1 MNQIPRPGEI
11 YQHFKGNLYRIV
23 AIAEHT
29 ESAQQLVV
37 YQALYGNYQVY
48 ARPLEMFMQKV
59 DRSKYPLDQYPQF
72 QAEYRF
78 TRLPLA
84 EPAKTGE
91 YQETELQEMT
101 AVSVEGMQ
109 KESLQEKTQQEALTE
124 EEPGIDPLLLA
135 FLDADGYERKLEIF
149 DSLHMRIDQSMLN
162 TVAVSLDLEIPD
174 GDLEEQY
181 QTLRSCMLTLEKYEC
196 NRLR

>member
-1 MNQIPRPGEI
+1 
-11 YQHFKGNLYRIV
+11 
-23 AIAEHT
+23 
-29 ESAQQLVV
+29 
-37 YQALYGNYQVY
+37 
-48 ARPLEMFMQKV
+48 
-59 DRSKYPLDQYPQF
+59 
-72 QAEYRF
+72 
-78 TRLPLA
+78 
-84 EPAKTGE
+84 
-91 YQETELQEMT
+91 MT